1 MQVSEIDATSHSKQM
16 AAEAI
21 RSALF
26 APTFEQKDWSKIE
39 QFATGKAR
47 EYRSA
52 KLKRLSSSTA
62 VHAEAVSQI
71 PRRIVKVPRRAVIGA
86 ASTATD
92 AATKWPNR
100 QFVVSKQEFE
110 EYKSFQES
118 KGGALPQWFMQDNQK
133 ALEIIQKY
141 SELEK
146 EYR

>member
-1 MQVSEIDATSHSKQM
+1 MEVPEIDATSQSKQM

-26 APTFEQKDWSKIE
+26 ASTFEQKDWSKIE

-62 VHAEAVSQI
+62 MHAEAVPQRQ
-71 PRRIVKVPRRAVIGA
+71 RRIVKIPRRAIVGTATGA
-86 ASTATD
+86 ATE
-92 AATKWPNR
+92 WPNR
-100 QFVVSKQEFE
+100 QFVVSKQEFN

-118 KGGALPQWFMQDNQK
+118 KSGALPQWFMQDNQK